1 VAANRGPGC
10 PAATRV
16 ITASPNADGTA
27 RGPAT
32 GRPRSSITRPRIT
45 RPHSAGPNSARPH
58 LVGPHI
64 ARAHISRARIS
75 RARIS
80 RAHIS
85 RACGDRPRSTGSP
98 ATCHAHTTCAGKPAG
113 RGDRA

>member
-1 VAANRGPGC
+1 MAANRGPGC

-16 ITASPNADGTA
+16 ITASHIADGTA

-32 GRPRSSITRPRIT
+32 APPRSSITRSSIT
-45 RPHSAGPNSARPH
+45 RPNSAGPNSASPNV
-58 LVGPHI
+58 VGPHI
-64 ARAHISRARIS
+64 A
-75 RARIS
+75 

-85 RACGDRPRSTGSP
+85 RACGDRPRSTGFP
-98 ATCHAHTTCAGKPAG
+98 ATCHANTPCAGKPAG